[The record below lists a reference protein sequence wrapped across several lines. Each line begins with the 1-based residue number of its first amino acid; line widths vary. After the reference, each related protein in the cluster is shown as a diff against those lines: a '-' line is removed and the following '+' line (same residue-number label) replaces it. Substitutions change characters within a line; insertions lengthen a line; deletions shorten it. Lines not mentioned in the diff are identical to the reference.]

1 MVIFMIFQLVYT
13 AQNIE
18 FGYFVKKKENKTK
31 MICKYNMK
39 KVFWRK
45 TIFALSS
52 HNLISILPFKGG
64 FRCHVGRVK
73 AMFSGSLR

>member
-1 MVIFMIFQLVYT
+1 MSTFQKIIHVFNDTHVTNAIHEKACVIFYGTDLT

-18 FGYFVKKKENKTK
+18 FGYSSVKKKENKTK

-52 HNLISILPFKGG
+52 HT
-64 FRCHVGRVK
+64 
-73 AMFSGSLR
+73 